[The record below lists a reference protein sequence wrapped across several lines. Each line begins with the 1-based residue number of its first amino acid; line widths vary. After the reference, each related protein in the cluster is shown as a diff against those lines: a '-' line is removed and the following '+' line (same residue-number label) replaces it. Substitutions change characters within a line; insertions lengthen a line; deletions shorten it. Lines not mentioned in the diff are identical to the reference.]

1 MPLRV
6 LVATMLGLVP
16 LGGHADTGWQAPSAL
31 ETALGYLRTEKP
43 RRGLEPTRD
52 NLNLWQPSLGVGAQ
66 VEVAKNLVLRLDV
79 DRYRPKFPGAMGRDN
94 LDALMLGVQY
104 RIDTD

>member
-6 LVATMLGLVP
+6 LAATMLGMVP
-16 LGGHADTGWQAPSAL
+16 LSSHADSAWQAPSAV
-31 ETALGYLRTEKP
+31 ETALGYLRAEKP
-43 RRGLEPTRD
+43 RRGLEPPRD
-52 NLNLWQPSLGVGAQ
+52 NLNLWQPSLGFGAQ
-66 VEVAKNLVLRLDV
+66 VEVVKNLTLRVDV

-104 RIDTD
+104 RVDTD